1 MTGYD
6 SIMRGK
12 TDFPRIKYV
21 WHDLRKGGVF
31 LNKNWKRLF
40 SLLLA
45 AVLLV
50 SASAAV
56 WADGDSRVVL
66 GADLTDE
73 QIATVYRLFGIERGS
88 VEELTVTNAEERS
101 YLKGFVDDKVIGK
114 YAISCVYVELLEEG
128 KGLSVETYN
137 VTWCTSEMY
146 KNALVTAGVKDAKI
160 IVAAPFEVSGTAA
173 LTGIYKAYEHITGD
187 TLDETAKAVGTQE
200 LTITGELAE
209 EIGNL
214 DATEIVN
221 GLKEVLGETVKLSD
235 EEIRQE
241 IVRIAGEYNVTLSD
255 RQIQQLIDL
264 CRSLEGLDAESLRE
278 RVVEAQETIKKI
290 GEAKDKAVGFYEKLS
305 QFFSSAS
312 DFFSQVK
319 ALFGK

>member
-1 MTGYD
+1 MN
-6 SIMRGK
+6 
-12 TDFPRIKYV
+12 
-21 WHDLRKGGVF
+21 RKG
-31 LNKNWKRLF
+31 KRLF
-40 SLLLA
+40 SLLIA
-45 AVLLV
+45 VVLLV

-66 GADLTDE
+66 GADLTEE
-73 QIATVYRLFGIERGS
+73 QIATVYRLFGVERGS

-146 KNALVTAGVKDAKI
+146 KNALATAGVRDAKI

-214 DATEIVN
+214 DATEIVT
-221 GLKEVLGETVKLSD
+221 GLKEVLGETVKMSD
-235 EEIRQE
+235 EEIRRE

-264 CRSLEGLDAESLRE
+264 CRSLEGLDADSLKE

-290 GEAKDKAVGFYEKLS
+290 GEAKDKALGFYEQLS

>member
-1 MTGYD
+1 M
-6 SIMRGK
+6 IKKGK
-12 TDFPRIKYV
+12 RF
-21 WHDLRKGGVF
+21 
-31 LNKNWKRLF
+31 F

-50 SASAAV
+50 SASSAV

-66 GADLTDE
+66 GADLTEE

-88 VEELTVTNAEERS
+88 VDELTVTNAEERS

-146 KNALVTAGVKDAKI
+146 KNALATAGVRDAKI

-214 DATEIVN
+214 DATEIVT
-221 GLKEVLGETVKLSD
+221 GLKEVLGETVKMSD
-235 EEIRQE
+235 EEIRRE

-264 CRSLEGLDAESLRE
+264 CRSLEGLDADSLKE

>member
-1 MTGYD
+1 MN
-6 SIMRGK
+6 
-12 TDFPRIKYV
+12 
-21 WHDLRKGGVF
+21 RKG
-31 LNKNWKRLF
+31 KRLF
-40 SLLLA
+40 SLLIA
-45 AVLLV
+45 VVLLV

-66 GADLTDE
+66 GADLTEE

-88 VEELTVTNAEERS
+88 VDELTVTNAEERS

-146 KNALVTAGVKDAKI
+146 KNALATAGVRDAKI

-214 DATEIVN
+214 DATEIVT
-221 GLKEVLGETVKLSD
+221 GLKEVLGETVKMSD
-235 EEIRQE
+235 EEIRRE

-264 CRSLEGLDAESLRE
+264 CRSLEGLDADSLKE

>member
-1 MTGYD
+1 MN
-6 SIMRGK
+6 
-12 TDFPRIKYV
+12 
-21 WHDLRKGGVF
+21 RKG
-31 LNKNWKRLF
+31 KELF

-45 AVLLV
+45 VVLLV
-50 SASAAV
+50 SVSASI

-146 KNALVTAGVKDAKI
+146 KNALATAGVRDAKI

-187 TLDETAKAVGTQE
+187 TLDETAKTVGTQE

-214 DATEIVN
+214 DATEIVT
-221 GLKEVLGETVKLSD
+221 GLKEVLGETVKMSD

-241 IVRIAGEYNVTLSD
+241 IIRIAGEYNVTLSD

-264 CRSLEGLDAESLRE
+264 CRSLEGLDADSLRE

>member
-1 MTGYD
+1 MKKV
-6 SIMRGK
+6 I
-12 TDFPRIKYV
+12 
-21 WHDLRKGGVF
+21 
-31 LNKNWKRLF
+31 
-40 SLLLA
+40 SLLM
-45 AVLLV
+45 VLLLTL
-50 SASAAV
+50 SAGIPAYALGNQSRAV
-56 WADGDSRVVL
+56 IA
-66 GADLTDE
+66 ADLTDE
-73 QIATVYRLFGIERGS
+73 QIATVYRLFGVERGS

-101 YLKGFVDDKVIGK
+101 YLKGYVDDKVIGK

-128 KGLSVETYN
+128 KGLSVDTYN
-137 VTWCTSEMY
+137 ITWCTAEMY

-173 LTGIYKAYEHITGD
+173 LTGIYKAYEHITGG

-214 DATEIVN
+214 DATEIVT
-221 GLKEVLGETVKLSD
+221 GLKEILGETVKMSD
-235 EEIRQE
+235 EEIRRE
-241 IVRIAGEYNVTLSD
+241 IINIAGEYNVTLSD

-264 CRSLEGLDAESLRE
+264 CRSLEGLDADALKD
-278 RVVEAQETIKKI
+278 RVVEAQQTIKKI

-305 QFFSSAS
+305 RFASSVS

-319 ALFGK
+319 AFFGK

>member
-1 MTGYD
+1 MN
-6 SIMRGK
+6 
-12 TDFPRIKYV
+12 
-21 WHDLRKGGVF
+21 RKG
-31 LNKNWKRLF
+31 KRLF
-40 SLLLA
+40 SLLIA
-45 AVLLV
+45 VVLLV

-66 GADLTDE
+66 GADLTEE

-146 KNALVTAGVKDAKI
+146 KNALATAGVKDAKI

-214 DATEIVN
+214 DATEIVT
-221 GLKEVLGETVKLSD
+221 GLKEVLGETVKMSD

-264 CRSLEGLDAESLRE
+264 CRSLEGLDADSLKE

>member
-1 MTGYD
+1 MN
-6 SIMRGK
+6 
-12 TDFPRIKYV
+12 
-21 WHDLRKGGVF
+21 RKG
-31 LNKNWKRLF
+31 KRLF
-40 SLLLA
+40 SLLIA
-45 AVLLV
+45 VVLLV
-50 SASAAV
+50 SASSAV

-66 GADLTDE
+66 GADLTEE

-214 DATEIVN
+214 DATEIVT
-221 GLKEVLGETVKLSD
+221 GLKEVLGETVKMSD

>member
-1 MTGYD
+1 MN
-6 SIMRGK
+6 R
-12 TDFPRIKYV
+12 
-21 WHDLRKGGVF
+21 H
-31 LNKNWKRLF
+31 WKRLF

-50 SASAAV
+50 SASSAV

-66 GADLTDE
+66 GADLTEE
-73 QIATVYRLFGIERGS
+73 QIATVYRLFGVERGS
-88 VEELTVTNAEERS
+88 VDELTVTNAEERS

-146 KNALVTAGVKDAKI
+146 KNALATAGVRDAKI

-214 DATEIVN
+214 DATEIVT
-221 GLKEVLGETVKLSD
+221 GLKEVLGETVKMSD

-264 CRSLEGLDAESLRE
+264 CRSLEGLDADSLKE

>member
-1 MTGYD
+1 M
-6 SIMRGK
+6 I
-12 TDFPRIKYV
+12 
-21 WHDLRKGGVF
+21 RKG
-31 LNKNWKRLF
+31 KRFF

-50 SASAAV
+50 SASSAV

-66 GADLTDE
+66 GADLTEE
-73 QIATVYRLFGIERGS
+73 QIATVYRLFGVERGS
-88 VEELTVTNAEERS
+88 VEELTDTNAEERS

-146 KNALVTAGVKDAKI
+146 KNALATAGVRDAKI

-214 DATEIVN
+214 DATEIVT
-221 GLKEVLGETVKLSD
+221 GLKEVLGETVKMSD
-235 EEIRQE
+235 EEIRRE

-264 CRSLEGLDAESLRE
+264 CRSLEGLDADSLKE

>member
-1 MTGYD
+1 MN
-6 SIMRGK
+6 
-12 TDFPRIKYV
+12 
-21 WHDLRKGGVF
+21 RKG
-31 LNKNWKRLF
+31 KRLF
-40 SLLLA
+40 SLLIA
-45 AVLLV
+45 VVLLV
-50 SASAAV
+50 SASVAV
-56 WADGDSRVVL
+56 WADGGSRVVL
-66 GADLTDE
+66 GADLTEE

-146 KNALVTAGVKDAKI
+146 KNALATAGVRDAKI

-214 DATEIVN
+214 DATEIVT
-221 GLKEVLGETVKLSD
+221 GLKEVLGETVKMSD
-235 EEIRQE
+235 EEIRRE

>member
-1 MTGYD
+1 M
-6 SIMRGK
+6 I
-12 TDFPRIKYV
+12 
-21 WHDLRKGGVF
+21 RKG
-31 LNKNWKRLF
+31 KRFF

-50 SASAAV
+50 SASSAV

-66 GADLTDE
+66 GADLTEE
-73 QIATVYRLFGIERGS
+73 QIATVYRLFGVERGS

-146 KNALVTAGVKDAKI
+146 KNALATAGVKDAKI

-214 DATEIVN
+214 DATEIVT
-221 GLKEVLGETVKLSD
+221 GLKEVLGETVKMSD
-235 EEIRQE
+235 EEIRRE

-264 CRSLEGLDAESLRE
+264 CRSLEGLDADSLKE

>member
-1 MTGYD
+1 MN
-6 SIMRGK
+6 
-12 TDFPRIKYV
+12 
-21 WHDLRKGGVF
+21 RKG
-31 LNKNWKRLF
+31 KRLF
-40 SLLLA
+40 SLLIA
-45 AVLLV
+45 VVLLV

-66 GADLTDE
+66 GADLTEE

-146 KNALVTAGVKDAKI
+146 KNALATAGVKDAKI

-214 DATEIVN
+214 DATEIVT
-221 GLKEVLGETVKLSD
+221 GLKEVLGETVKMSD

>member
-1 MTGYD
+1 M
-6 SIMRGK
+6 I
-12 TDFPRIKYV
+12 
-21 WHDLRKGGVF
+21 RKG
-31 LNKNWKRLF
+31 KRFF

-66 GADLTDE
+66 GADLTEE
-73 QIATVYRLFGIERGS
+73 QIATVYRLFGVERGS

-146 KNALVTAGVKDAKI
+146 KNALATAGVRDAKI

-214 DATEIVN
+214 DATEIVT
-221 GLKEVLGETVKLSD
+221 GLKEVLGETVKMSD
-235 EEIRQE
+235 EEIRRE

-264 CRSLEGLDAESLRE
+264 CRSLEGLDADSLKE
-278 RVVEAQETIKKI
+278 RVVEQETIKKI

>member
-1 MTGYD
+1 M
-6 SIMRGK
+6 SRN
-12 TDFPRIKYV
+12 
-21 WHDLRKGGVF
+21 RK
-31 LNKNWKRLF
+31 WKRLF
-40 SLLLA
+40 SLLVA

-137 VTWCTSEMY
+137 VTWCTAEMY
-146 KNALVTAGVKDAKI
+146 KNALATAGVRDAKI

-173 LTGIYKAYEHITGD
+173 LTGIYKAYEHITGNA
-187 TLDETAKAVGTQE
+187 LDETAKAVGTQE

-214 DATEIVN
+214 DATEIVT
-221 GLKEVLGETVKLSD
+221 GLKEVLGETVKMSD

-255 RQIQQLIDL
+255 RQIRQLIDL
-264 CRSLEGLDAESLRE
+264 CRSMEGLDADSLRE

>member
-1 MTGYD
+1 MN
-6 SIMRGK
+6 
-12 TDFPRIKYV
+12 
-21 WHDLRKGGVF
+21 RKG
-31 LNKNWKRLF
+31 KRLF
-40 SLLLA
+40 SLLIA
-45 AVLLV
+45 VVLLV

-66 GADLTDE
+66 GADLTEE

-88 VEELTVTNAEERS
+88 VEELTVTNTEERS

-214 DATEIVN
+214 DATEIVT
-221 GLKEVLGETVKLSD
+221 GLKEVLGETVKMSD

>member
-1 MTGYD
+1 MN
-6 SIMRGK
+6 
-12 TDFPRIKYV
+12 
-21 WHDLRKGGVF
+21 RKG
-31 LNKNWKRLF
+31 KRLF
-40 SLLLA
+40 SLLIA
-45 AVLLV
+45 VVLLV

-66 GADLTDE
+66 GADLTEE

-88 VEELTVTNAEERS
+88 VEELTVTNSEERS

-214 DATEIVN
+214 DATEIVT
-221 GLKEVLGETVKLSD
+221 GLKEVLGETVKMSD

-241 IVRIAGEYNVTLSD
+241 IVRIAGEDNVTLAD

>member
-1 MTGYD
+1 MN
-6 SIMRGK
+6 
-12 TDFPRIKYV
+12 
-21 WHDLRKGGVF
+21 RKG
-31 LNKNWKRLF
+31 KRLF
-40 SLLLA
+40 SLLIA
-45 AVLLV
+45 VVLLV

-66 GADLTDE
+66 GADLTEE

-146 KNALVTAGVKDAKI
+146 KNALATAGVKDAKI

-214 DATEIVN
+214 DATEIVT
-221 GLKEVLGETVKLSD
+221 GLKEVLGETVKMSD
-235 EEIRQE
+235 EEIRRE

-264 CRSLEGLDAESLRE
+264 CRSLEGLDADSLKE

>member
-1 MTGYD
+1 MN
-6 SIMRGK
+6 R
-12 TDFPRIKYV
+12 
-21 WHDLRKGGVF
+21 H
-31 LNKNWKRLF
+31 WKRLF

-50 SASAAV
+50 SVSAAV

-66 GADLTDE
+66 GADLTEE
-73 QIATVYRLFGIERGS
+73 QIATVYRLFGVERGS

-146 KNALVTAGVKDAKI
+146 KNALATAGVRDAKI

-214 DATEIVN
+214 DATEIVT
-221 GLKEVLGETVKLSD
+221 GLKEVLGETVKMSD
-235 EEIRQE
+235 EEIRRE

-264 CRSLEGLDAESLRE
+264 CRSLEGLDADSLKE

>member
-1 MTGYD
+1 MIFTFTPEG
-6 SIMRGK
+6 RR
-12 TDFPRIKYV
+12 TALNRI
-21 WHDLRKGGVF
+21 R
-31 LNKNWKRLF
+31 KRLL

-45 AVLLV
+45 AVMLLSV
-50 SASAAV
+50 SAAV
-56 WADGDSRVVL
+56 FAEGDSRVVI

-73 QIATVYRLFGIERGS
+73 QIATVYRLFGVERGS

-101 YLKGFVDDKVIGK
+101 YLKGYVDDKVIGK

-128 KGLSVETYN
+128 KGLSVDTYN
-137 VTWCTSEMY
+137 ITWCTAEMY

-173 LTGIYKAYEHITGD
+173 LTGIYKAYEHITGG

-214 DATEIVN
+214 DATEIVT
-221 GLKEVLGETVKLSD
+221 GLKEILGETVKMSD
-235 EEIRQE
+235 EEIRRE
-241 IVRIAGEYNVTLSD
+241 IINIAGEYNVTLSD

-264 CRSLEGLDAESLRE
+264 CRSLEGLDADALKD
-278 RVVEAQETIKKI
+278 RVVEAQQTIKKI

-305 QFFSSAS
+305 RFASSVS

-319 ALFGK
+319 AFFGK

>member
-1 MTGYD
+1 M
-6 SIMRGK
+6 I
-12 TDFPRIKYV
+12 
-21 WHDLRKGGVF
+21 RKG
-31 LNKNWKRLF
+31 KRFF

-50 SASAAV
+50 SASSAV

-66 GADLTDE
+66 GADLTEE
-73 QIATVYRLFGIERGS
+73 QIATVYRLFGVERGS

-146 KNALVTAGVKDAKI
+146 KNALATAGVRDAKI

-214 DATEIVN
+214 DATEIVT
-221 GLKEVLGETVKLSD
+221 GLKEVLGETVKMSD
-235 EEIRQE
+235 EEIRRE

>member
-1 MTGYD
+1 M
-6 SIMRGK
+6 I
-12 TDFPRIKYV
+12 
-21 WHDLRKGGVF
+21 RKG
-31 LNKNWKRLF
+31 KRFF

-66 GADLTDE
+66 GADLTEE
-73 QIATVYRLFGIERGS
+73 QIATVYRLFGVERGS

-146 KNALVTAGVKDAKI
+146 KNALATAGVRDAKI

-187 TLDETAKAVGTQE
+187 TRDETAKAVGTQE

-214 DATEIVN
+214 DATEIVT
-221 GLKEVLGETVKLSD
+221 GLKEVLGETVKMSD
-235 EEIRQE
+235 EEIRRE

-264 CRSLEGLDAESLRE
+264 CRSLEGLDADSLKE

>member
-1 MTGYD
+1 MN
-6 SIMRGK
+6 
-12 TDFPRIKYV
+12 
-21 WHDLRKGGVF
+21 RKG
-31 LNKNWKRLF
+31 KRLF
-40 SLLLA
+40 SLLIA
-45 AVLLV
+45 VVLLV

-66 GADLTDE
+66 GADLTEE

-214 DATEIVN
+214 DATEIVT
-221 GLKEVLGETVKLSD
+221 GLKEVLGETVKMSD

-241 IVRIAGEYNVTLSD
+241 IVRFAGEYNVTLSD

-264 CRSLEGLDAESLRE
+264 CRSLEGLDADSLRE